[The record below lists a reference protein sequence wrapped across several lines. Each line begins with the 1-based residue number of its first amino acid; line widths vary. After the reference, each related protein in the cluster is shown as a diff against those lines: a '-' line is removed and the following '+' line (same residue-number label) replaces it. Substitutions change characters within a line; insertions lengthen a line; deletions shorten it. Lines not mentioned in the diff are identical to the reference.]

1 MSVVSEKSMFCYKF
15 NKIKS
20 KHKNKPPTFS
30 LGAFLWSQKESNIGV
45 LHKNSW
51 LLHNETT
58 YLANRLS
65 SPSMRTNP
73 SLSILRLSTNASNKR
88 TGASVSTY
96 SSIQS
101 GKRTKIK
108 VYPNKLFTILIG
120 FRTASPSLS

>member
-58 YLANRLS
+58 YLADRWS

-73 SLSILRLSTNASNKR
+73 SNKMTKR
-88 TGASVSTY
+88 TLFLICQLVNGMNDFLF
-96 SSIQS
+96 
-101 GKRTKIK
+101 R
-108 VYPNKLFTILIG
+108 KLIL
-120 FRTASPSLS
+120 